1 MTEELAA
8 VAGDGQL
15 PRRRRPTDPLFHVS
29 AKVDYAVRATAHL
42 AGTDPQRLVKSDQ
55 IAATER
61 IPIRFLLNI
70 LTELRHARLVRSH
83 RGSEG
88 GYQLARDPADIS
100 VAEVVRAV
108 GGGPNG
114 RDGDED
120 AGGLSLEIWADA
132 RDAVNSVLEG
142 VTLADIAPVG
152 DRSPALPTP

>member
-1 MTEELAA
+1 MMEDAPVGAADGEL
-8 VAGDGQL
+8 V
-15 PRRRRPTDPLFHVS
+15 RRRRPTDPLFHVS

-42 AGTDPQRLVKSDQ
+42 AATDPVRLVKSDEIGQ
-55 IAATER
+55 AED

-70 LTELRHARLVRSH
+70 LTELRHARVVRSH

-114 RDGDED
+114 LDGADPSASTLD
-120 AGGLSLEIWADA
+120 VWLDA
-132 RDAVNSVLEG
+132 RQAVNAVLEG
-142 VTLADIAPVG
+142 VTLADLARALAVG
-152 DRSPALPTP
+152 VPGA